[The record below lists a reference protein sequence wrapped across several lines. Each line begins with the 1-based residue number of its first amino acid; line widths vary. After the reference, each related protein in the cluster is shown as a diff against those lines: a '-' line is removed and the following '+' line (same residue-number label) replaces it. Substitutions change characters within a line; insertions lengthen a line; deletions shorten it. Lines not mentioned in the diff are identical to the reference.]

1 MDELEL
7 AYEINSL
14 LKIGQS
20 YCELNLG
27 SEEICAIFYLLTIII
42 EKSENLANLLDV
54 N

>member
-1 MDELEL
+1 MEELEL

-27 SEEICAIFYLLTIII
+27 SEEICAIFHLLTIIA
-42 EKSENLANLLDV
+42 EKSEVLTNLLDV